1 MAPGSLLLGA
11 NLKSSMLNFVLTS
24 VLNGVSLAAVLILI
38 SLGLAIIF
46 GLRGVINL
54 AHGEF
59 FMLGAYTVW
68 VTENA
73 GLPPFWA
80 GFVLAPLVTAL
91 AGWIIERSFI
101 QFLYRRPIE
110 TLLGTWGVSIVL
122 RELVRIVIGPEH
134 HYATQ
139 PITGQFE
146 LLGFSYP
153 LYRIAIILF
162 TAAVVALMVYL
173 FAHTDFGLR
182 VKATIS
188 DRGMAEAV
196 GINTSRVDQMV
207 FVLGAGLAGLAGAV
221 MSPVVAI
228 NPNMGL
234 DYFARTFLVVIIG
247 GIGSML
253 GVLGGGS
260 LIGMLEAGL
269 SAFLKPIVAQVIVL
283 VMAILVIRLR
293 PQGIF
298 GKAK

>member
-1 MAPGSLLLGA
+1 
-11 NLKSSMLNFVLTS
+11 MLNFVLTS

>member
-1 MAPGSLLLGA
+1 
-11 NLKSSMLNFVLTS
+11 MLNFVLTS

-253 GVLGGGS
+253 GVLGGGT

>member
-1 MAPGSLLLGA
+1 
-11 NLKSSMLNFVLTS
+11 MLNFVLTS

-162 TAAVVALMVYL
+162 TAAVVALIVYL

>member
-1 MAPGSLLLGA
+1 
-11 NLKSSMLNFVLTS
+11 MLNFVLTS

-101 QFLYRRPIE
+101 RFLYRRPIE

>member
-1 MAPGSLLLGA
+1 
-11 NLKSSMLNFVLTS
+11 MLNFVLTS

-298 GKAK
+298 GKAR

>member
-1 MAPGSLLLGA
+1 MDA
-11 NLKSSMLNFVLTS
+11 VLTT

-38 SLGLAIIF
+38 SLGLTVIF

-68 VTENA
+68 LTEDM
-73 GLPPFWA
+73 GLPPFWI
-80 GFVLAPLVTAL
+80 GLLLAPLVVAVI
-91 AGWIIERSFI
+91 GWIIERGFI
-101 QFLYRRPIE
+101 RFLYERPLE

-134 HYATQ
+134 RYATQ
-139 PITGQFE
+139 PITGQFT

-162 TAAVVALMVYL
+162 TALIVALMIYL
-173 FAHTDFGLR
+173 FTRTDFGLQ
-182 VKATIS
+182 VQATIR

-196 GINTSRVDQMV
+196 GIDTARVDQAV
-207 FVLGAGLAGLAGAV
+207 FALGAGLAGVAGAV

-247 GIGSML
+247 GLGQVL
-253 GVLGGGS
+253 GVVASGS
-260 LIGMLEAGL
+260 LLGMLEAGFA
-269 SAFLKPIVAQVIVL
+269 SALKPVLAQVIVL
-283 VMAILVIRLR
+283 VIAVVIVRLR
-293 PQGIF
+293 PQGLF
-298 GKAK
+298 GSKQ